1 MKSSAGFSRNSDGL
15 DSRTIRKVGFLK
27 FSRKHTLFAVVVL
40 GAGLVLLLVSSLRMS
55 DENTALESEQKP
67 LEVQLPMGPPIP
79 DELKVKW
86 SEDEFPRNSNL
97 RDVLTPYGFTPQ
109 DIHKLI
115 EQTRKVHNLNRVVA
129 GHRYAVELSSNGRFR
144 SFEYDIDE
152 SHFLVVRPSAEGY
165 DAEIREK
172 DFQTNVLHLA
182 GRIEDNFW
190 NSIVEQGESGQLAM
204 SMHELLQWDVDF
216 TAIQPD
222 DSYRAI
228 LEKEFYGG
236 HFVKYGAIRVL
247 EFTHGG
253 RTFYAFR
260 FPDPKTGK
268 AHYFDA
274 DGKSLKKAFLKV
286 PFKYDYRI
294 SSGYSVSRFHPVLGR
309 RRPHLGVDFAAPAGT
324 PVLAS
329 ASGRVVFAGWK
340 GENGRLVEIR
350 HPNGYVTYYLHLS
363 KILVKA
369 GQSVA
374 QGDRIGRVGSSGL
387 TTGPHLDYR
396 IRDRHG
402 HFLNPRKWVAF
413 PSDKGVSPGQMKDFI
428 AVRDELLRQLD
439 RIPAE
444 EGTPRGVAVAG

>member
-1 MKSSAGFSRNSDGL
+1 M
-15 DSRTIRKVGFLK
+15 RKVEVLK
-27 FSRKHTLFAVVVL
+27 RSRRYVLTAV
-40 GAGLVLLLVSSLRMS
+40 ATLLVGW
-55 DENTALESEQKP
+55 ALLVVGSMWMESGDAPVDSPKNQAEIR
-67 LEVQLPMGPPIP
+67 LPMGPPIP
-79 DELKVKW
+79 DELKVKRI
-86 SEDEFPRNSNL
+86 EDEFPRNSNL

-109 DIHKLI
+109 DIHTLI
-115 EQTRKVHNLNRVVA
+115 EQTRDVHNLNRVVA
-129 GHRYAVELSSNGRFR
+129 GHHYAVEVAANGQFR
-144 SFEYDIDE
+144 SLEYDIDE
-152 SHFLVVRPSAEGY
+152 GRYLVVRPSADGY
-165 DAEIREK
+165 DAEVR
-172 DFQTNVLHLA
+172 DRVFQTTVLELT
-182 GRIEDNFW
+182 GRIQDNFW
-190 NSIVEQGESGQLAM
+190 NSIVEQGESGRLAM

-216 TAIQPD
+216 TAMQPD

-228 LEKEFYGG
+228 LEKQFYGG
-236 HFVKYGAIRVL
+236 DFVKYGAIRVL

-260 FPDPKTGK
+260 FADPKTGK

-274 DGKSLKKAFLKV
+274 DGKSVKKAFLKV

-294 SSGYSVSRFHPVLGR
+294 SSGYSASRLHPVLGT
-309 RRPHLGVDFAAPAGT
+309 RRPHLGVDFAAPVGT

-329 ASGRVVFAGWK
+329 AGGRVIFAGWK
-340 GENGRLVEIR
+340 GGNGRLVEIR

-387 TTGPHLDYR
+387 ATGPHLDYR

-413 PSDKGVSPGQMKDFI
+413 PSDKGVGPNQMKDFI

-439 RIPAE
+439 RIPTDQE
-444 EGTPRGVAVAG
+444 TPRGVAVAG